1 MDDSKT
7 PPPPPKSI
15 PVSYNKL
22 IDYFFNTQADTLP
35 EKTKVLRINGIHF
48 VRLTTTKV
56 LRENIVGG
64 VSLDGRLPSVPE
76 DDDGGGGGG
85 GDDDT
90 DDYDDH
96 DDDDDNDDDKD
107 EDDEHNNNEGV
118 KRGHE

>member
-1 MDDSKT
+1 MSCH
-7 PPPPPKSI
+7 
-15 PVSYNKL
+15 YNC
-22 IDYFFNTQADTLP
+22 DGG
-35 EKTKVLRINGIHF
+35 EKGGKQGFLNQ
-48 VRLTTTKV
+48 
-56 LRENIVGG
+56 ENIVGG

-96 DDDDDNDDDKD
+96 DDDDDDDDDDKD
-107 EDDEHNNNEGV
+107 EDDEHNNNDGV